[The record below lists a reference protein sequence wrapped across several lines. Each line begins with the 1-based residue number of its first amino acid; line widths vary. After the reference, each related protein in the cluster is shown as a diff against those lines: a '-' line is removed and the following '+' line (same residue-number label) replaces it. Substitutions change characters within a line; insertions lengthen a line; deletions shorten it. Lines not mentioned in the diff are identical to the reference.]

1 MRKNPT
7 TFDAIKSLKLKRP
20 STAKKVNLHQSS
32 HNSNFNNANKAKPDW
47 DSTVND
53 LNTYKL
59 SRAEQVCKCIY
70 FMKFFSLREKPV
82 LYQKT
87 GLWQEING

>member
-7 TFDAIKSLKLKRP
+7 TFDAIKSLKPKRP

-32 HNSNFNNANKAKPDW
+32 NNSNNFNKASEAKPDW

-59 SRAEQVCKCIY
+59 SRAEQVC
-70 FMKFFSLREKPV
+70 
-82 LYQKT
+82 
-87 GLWQEING
+87 

>member
-7 TFDAIKSLKLKRP
+7 TFDAIKSLKPKRP
-20 STAKKVNLHQSS
+20 STAKKGISHQSS
-32 HNSNFNNANKAKPDW
+32 NNGNSNNVVNKASEVKPDW

-59 SRAEQVCKCIY
+59 SRAEQVCYIY
-70 FMKFFSLREKPV
+70 LI
-82 LYQKT
+82 T
-87 GLWQEING
+87 GI